1 MTRTE
6 RIGAYAMLVIMALAV
21 TIAFTCRSCSPSD
34 SDVVKAREMLKRS
47 EKAQQMQ
54 DSIYKAK
61 VDSANVEASSMKNFG
76 FCAKLSTFPKKYVIL
91 KKLKYKKAKKQKR
104 TYEDRDLQEVPQ
116 Y

>member
-1 MTRTE
+1 MNKSRWHGLFGMTRTE

-61 VDSANVEASSMKNFG
+61 VDSANVEASIKKN
-76 FCAKLSTFPKKYVIL
+76 AK
-91 KKLKYKKAKKQKR
+91 KYKKAKKPKR
-104 TYEDRDLQEVPQ
+104 IYEDRDLQEVPQ